1 MPAPSRALLVAAA
14 RGWLGTP
21 FQHQASVRQVG
32 CDCVGL
38 IRGVALELDLAQGSF
53 DDARYRGYARVPSP
67 GLLLRGLGESLTP
80 IKGGLKAARPGDIL
94 LFRIDDAPQH
104 LALRTEVGM
113 LHAYA
118 RKRRVVEHVIDD
130 TWQRRFVS
138 AWCLPELADQ

>member
-1 MPAPSRALLVAAA
+1 MPGVSRERLVAAA

-21 FQHQASVRQVG
+21 FHHQASVRQVG

-38 IRGVALELDLAQGSF
+38 IRGVALELGLPQGRF
-53 DDARYRGYARVPSP
+53 DDVRYRGYSRVPSP
-67 GLLLRGLGESLTP
+67 GLLLRGLGECLTP
-80 IKGGLKAARPGDIL
+80 ITGGLKVTLPGDVL

-104 LALRTEVGM
+104 LALRTDIGM

-138 AWCLPELADQ
+138 AWRLPEFADQ